1 MEQESLHDY
10 LQKQHEGEV
19 KNQIEND
26 MQANRILDKYE
37 QLREKK
43 KLNKILARSELDR
56 IKKWR
61 DEVNAELDKQIDQYR
76 KLIHAYIVHLREE
89 TKDPSLNKITLPY
102 GTVIFQPQTSTWHYD
117 EERLIKHFLETKQY
131 QFLHIRLN
139 RENMRKYFKETNSTI
154 YDPKTGE
161 TLEGV
166 IVEPQGEY
174 FYVKKK

>member
-1 MEQESLHDY
+1 
-10 LQKQHEGEV
+10 
-19 KNQIEND
+19 
-26 MQANRILDKYE
+26 
-37 QLREKK
+37 
-43 KLNKILARSELDR
+43 
-56 IKKWR
+56 
-61 DEVNAELDKQIDQYR
+61 VNAELDKQIDQYR